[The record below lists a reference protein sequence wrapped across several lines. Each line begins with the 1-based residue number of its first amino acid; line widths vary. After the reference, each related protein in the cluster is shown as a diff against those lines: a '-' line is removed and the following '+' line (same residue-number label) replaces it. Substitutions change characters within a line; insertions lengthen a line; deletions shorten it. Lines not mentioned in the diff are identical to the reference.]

1 MNNLMIFEGNDVE
14 VFEFE
19 GKILFNPRHVGMCL
33 EMSDSTIRDHLR
45 NMNENKRVKLKNSNV
60 GLTNFRKLHNTG
72 EVFITESG
80 VYDLIF
86 KSRKQDAI
94 KFKDWVT
101 DEVLPSIRK
110 HGAYMTD
117 SVVDAIYNDPQVM
130 IDLLTK
136 LKQEKEARVEAERKN
151 AILTH
156 VSKLYTSTEIAKEL
170 GFKSAVAL
178 NKDLHSKKIQYQ
190 SNGTWVLYS
199 QYSDM
204 ALTSIK
210 QTVLDNGKVVYDRKW
225 TQEGRE
231 FLLNLYNE
239 EV

>member
-1 MNNLMIFEGNDVE
+1 MNNLTVFNNEEFGSVRIVE
-14 VFEFE
+14 VD
-19 GKILFNPRHVGMCL
+19 GK
-33 EMSDSTIRDHLR
+33 EMFVASDVARALGYAR
-45 NMNENKRVKLKNSNV
+45 PN
-60 GLTNFRKLHNTG
+60 
-72 EVFITESG
+72 
-80 VYDLIF
+80 
-86 KSRKQDAI
+86 DAI
-94 KFKDWVT
+94 NQHCKCTVKYSIPHPQSKSKTMEANVIGEGDLYRLIVHSKLPSAEKFESWVF

-170 GFKSAVAL
+170 GFKSAIAL

>member
-1 MNNLMIFEGNDVE
+1 MNDLMIFEGNNVE
-14 VFEFE
+14 IFEYE
-19 GKILFNPRHVGMCL
+19 GKILFNPKHVGACL
-33 EMSDSTIRDHLR
+33 EMSDSTVRDHLR
-45 NMNENKRVKLKNSNV
+45 NMNENKRVKLTNSDV
-60 GLTNFRKLHNTG
+60 GLTNIRKLNNAG

-86 KSRKQDAI
+86 KSRKPDAI

-170 GFKSAVAL
+170 GFKSAIAL

-231 FLLNLYNE
+231 FLLNLYND